1 MRMTI
6 LVLGGYG
13 GTGKVFCRYLLK
25 ETKMNVIVA
34 GRNRQK
40 AEEWA
45 EKLKSEFSPDRIS
58 VRHVDA
64 SDRNSLHE
72 GFQSINFVLVAA
84 TTTQF
89 AKQIAEVALEAHI
102 DYLDIYYQQNV
113 HPELATLKERIR
125 ESGQCF
131 ITQAGF
137 HPGLPAV
144 LTRKGSAY
152 FDTYESAIVAFWMN
166 TRIEKPESVYEL
178 VDALSDY
185 KADIYKDGQWRRG
198 TYKDAVKV
206 DFGSGFGVK
215 SCVPIDMIEMRSMP
229 EIYRLKSAGVY
240 VAGFNW
246 FVDYIIFPLIMLSQ
260 MIYKGLLRHFWAK
273 AVIWGINNLS
283 GDEERI
289 VFLLQAEGEKGGN
302 RQEVAIRCEHHSAYD
317 FTVIPVIATLKQYI
331 DGSIRKPGLWMMS
344 HIVDPDRLL
353 DDMGQM
359 GVSIQAFVAN
369 KTAS

>member
-1 MRMTI
+1 MTI
-6 LVLGGYG
+6 LVVGGYG

-25 ETKMNVIVA
+25 ETKIHLIVA

-40 AEEWA
+40 AEKWA
-45 EKLKSEFSPDRIS
+45 EKLKSEFTPDRIT
-58 VRHVDA
+58 VRYVDA
-64 SDRNSLHE
+64 SNRNSLRE
-72 GFQSINFVLVAA
+72 AFQSIDLVLVAA

-113 HPELATLKERIR
+113 YPELATLKERIR

-144 LTRKGSAY
+144 LIRKGAAY
-152 FDTYESAIVAFWMN
+152 FDTYESAIIAFSMN

-198 TYKDAVKV
+198 TYKDAVKI
-206 DFGSGFGVK
+206 DFGSFFRVK
-215 SCVPIDMIEMRSMP
+215 SCVPIDMIEMRGMP
-229 EIYRLKSAGVY
+229 EMYRLKSAGVY

-246 FVDYIIFPLIMLSQ
+246 FVDYAIFPLIMLSQ
-260 MIYKGLLRHFWAK
+260 MIRKGLFRHFWAK
-273 AVIWGINNLS
+273 LLIWGINNLS
-283 GDEERI
+283 GDEERV
-289 VFLLQAEGEKGGN
+289 VFLLQAEGEKGGGC
-302 RQEVAIRCEHHSAYD
+302 QKVVIRCEHHSAYD
-317 FTVIPVIATLKQYI
+317 FTVIPVIAALKQYI

-344 HIVDPDRLL
+344 HIVDPDQLL
-353 DDMGQM
+353 GDMGQM
-359 GVSIQAFVAN
+359 GVSIQTLVAK
-369 KTAS
+369 KTPS